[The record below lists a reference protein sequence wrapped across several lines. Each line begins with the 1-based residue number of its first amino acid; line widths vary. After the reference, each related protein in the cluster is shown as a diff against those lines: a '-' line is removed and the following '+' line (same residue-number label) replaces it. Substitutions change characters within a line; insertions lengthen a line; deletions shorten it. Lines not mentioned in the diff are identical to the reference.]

1 MPVRFWNDGGMIL
14 TVTPNPAIDLT
25 WHTPRL
31 EVGETHRVP
40 TALARAGG
48 KGLNVAR
55 VLNRVG
61 IPVGALTTA
70 GGATGQELGAELT
83 RSGIATTL
91 VPIAGDTRRSAA
103 FVDEATGEATVL
115 NEHGPELSADEA
127 SAFIDRAKQLG
138 READAVA
145 ISGSIPP
152 GLDPELV
159 GELVADLVSFQV
171 PVVADVTGEALLAGA
186 RAGATVLKP
195 NRAELRETTG
205 IDDPIEGARYL
216 HTLGA
221 LIVVVSLG
229 EEGMLV
235 LLPDG
240 SGLKARL
247 PKVLHGNP
255 TGAGDAA
262 VAAIVSSL
270 GPNSADLERLAR
282 RAVAWS
288 ASAVLMPAAGELHES
303 WPELADEVEVEVLS
317 S

>member
-1 MPVRFWNDGGMIL
+1 MLCNDRTMIL

-31 EVGETHRVP
+31 DVGETHRVP

-55 VLNRVG
+55 VLNSVG

-70 GGATGQELGAELT
+70 GGATGQELGAELN

-115 NEHGPELSADEA
+115 NEHGPELRADEA
-127 SAFIDRAKQLG
+127 SDLISRAKQLG

-152 GLDPELV
+152 GLDPLLI
-159 GELVADLVSFQV
+159 GELVADLVDFQV
-171 PVVADVTGEALLAGA
+171 PTVVDVTGEALIAAAHA
-186 RAGATVLKP
+186 RATVLKP
-195 NRAELRETTG
+195 NRDELRESLS
-205 IDDPIEGARYL
+205 IDDPIEGARAL
-216 HTLGA
+216 QRMGA
-221 LIVVVSLG
+221 SIVVVSLG
-229 EEGMLV
+229 EEGML
-235 LLPDG
+235 LLAPDG
-240 SGLKARL
+240 AGVRAKL
-247 PKVLHGNP
+247 PRVLRGNP

-262 VAAIVSSL
+262 VAAIVSML
-270 GPNSADLERLAR
+270 GAPGLDLDRLAR
-282 RAVAWS
+282 KAVAWS

-303 WPELADEVEVEVLS
+303 WPDLAESVEVTQL
-317 S
+317 